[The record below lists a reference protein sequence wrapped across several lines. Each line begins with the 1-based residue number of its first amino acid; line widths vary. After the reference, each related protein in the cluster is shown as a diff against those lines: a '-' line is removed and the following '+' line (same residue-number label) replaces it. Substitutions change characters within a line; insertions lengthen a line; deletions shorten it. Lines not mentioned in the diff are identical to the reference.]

1 MIDEAR
7 RKLKTT
13 GSYIMTELIKATQ
26 PANRET
32 IDKIRKSGKEGT
44 KKSGTKK
51 SQDIEAPLQEFV
63 KKPYQVEFL
72 DFASNG

>member
-32 IDKIRKSGKEGT
+32 IDKIRKSGKELGNQ
-44 KKSGTKK
+44 KEWGK
-51 SQDIEAPLQEFV
+51 
-63 KKPYQVEFL
+63 KKPRHRSST
-72 DFASNG
+72 ARIC